1 MLLRTALMFS
11 LYHFCFD
18 DETSLILPVYSD
30 VEDKR
35 KNCTSLK
42 LLMEIT
48 NYFLVPDKVNLVL
61 KISYCQQNRVFGN
74 GMEYDFFMGEIYYRI
89 LIRLMVV
96 HPLQANVSISTPPG
110 NFRKTR
116 FLMFIWGIVMEYWP
130 GIG

>member
-18 DETSLILPVYSD
+18 DETKLILPVYSD

-74 GMEYDFFMGEIYYRI
+74 DMEYDFFMREIYYRI
-89 LIRLMVV
+89 LIRPITGKCFHFCTSWKL
-96 HPLQANVSISTPPG
+96 
-110 NFRKTR
+110 
-116 FLMFIWGIVMEYWP
+116 
-130 GIG
+130 